1 MSCSPRPLLIATIF
15 AALAF
20 ASAADA
26 DLTTLTIDKM
36 SRRQA
41 QGHTHASVTW

>member
-1 MSCSPRPLLIATIF
+1 MSRSPRPLLIATIF

-26 DLTTLTIDKM
+26 DLTTLTINKCLAGKLKGTRT
-36 SRRQA
+36 RR
-41 QGHTHASVTW
+41 